1 MTAFLTRLL
10 PPEHPSPGH
19 PLGPLAT
26 VRHGPLI
33 LCLYNVAKQLAKQ
46 SLCKTKGM
54 ANDLHNLNWQASN
67 DFSPKNIHFK
77 AVKIYPKFI
86 SLSVCVRLSA
96 VSSSSSSESME
107 GVGLE
112 EEEEEEE
119 VEGLMI
125 NLVDISTTTLQE
137 GQTPNMSHSEL
148 LEDLYF
154 GCYWS
159 VAGFLRRKVWKKA
172 NKSTV

>member
-1 MTAFLTRLL
+1 M
-10 PPEHPSPGH
+10 
-19 PLGPLAT
+19 
-26 VRHGPLI
+26 
-33 LCLYNVAKQLAKQ
+33 
-46 SLCKTKGM
+46 
-54 ANDLHNLNWQASN
+54 DLHNLNWQTSN

-172 NKSTV
+172 NKSTVSLTPRRKVKYRVQLTENSLILHSSKPRPKKSVSVFTRVRTLACFTV